1 MGKKTKEHRR
11 KVEKR
16 NARIQNE
23 KNLMNKLYREAM
35 KFSVDELKDKLANV
49 EASEEE
55 ITTMSESI
63 ANEVIDAIVVE
74 ETTQTE
80 ETGK

>member
-16 NARIQNE
+16 NARIQHE

-35 KFSVDELKDKLANV
+35 QFSVDELKEKLAN
-49 EASEEE
+49 AE
-55 ITTMSESI
+55 ISDEKVTEFTDSI
-63 ANEVIDAIVVE
+63 AEEVVDAIIE

-80 ETGK
+80 ESGK

>member
-1 MGKKTKEHRR
+1 MGKKTQEHRR

-16 NARIQNE
+16 NARIQHE

-35 KFSVDELKDKLANV
+35 KFSVDELKEKLGNA
-49 EASEEE
+49 E
-55 ITTMSESI
+55 ISDEQVAELSESI
-63 ANEVIDAIVVE
+63 ADEVVDAIIE

-80 ETGK
+80 ESVK

>member
-16 NARIQNE
+16 NARIQHE

-35 KFSVDELKDKLANV
+35 QFSVDELKEKLANAEV
-49 EASEEE
+49 SNEQ
-55 ITTMSESI
+55 ITKMSESI
-63 ANEVIDAIVVE
+63 ADDVVDAIVE

-80 ETGK
+80 K

>member
-16 NARIQNE
+16 NARIKNE
-23 KNLMNKLYREAM
+23 KNLMEKLYREAM
-35 KFSVDELKDKLANV
+35 NFSVNELKEKLANV
-49 EASEEE
+49 ETSEEQ
-55 ITTMSESI
+55 ITKMSESI
-63 ANEVIDAIVVE
+63 ADEVVDAIVE

-80 ETGK
+80 ETSK

>member
-1 MGKKTKEHRR
+1 MGKKTQEHRR

-16 NARIQNE
+16 NARIQHE

-35 KFSVDELKDKLANV
+35 KFSVDELKEKLGNA
-49 EASEEE
+49 E
-55 ITTMSESI
+55 ISDEQVTELSESI
-63 ANEVIDAIVVE
+63 ADEVVDAIIE

-80 ETGK
+80 ESVK

>member
-1 MGKKTKEHRR
+1 MGKKTQEHRR

-16 NARIQNE
+16 NARIQHE

-35 KFSVDELKDKLANV
+35 KFSVDELKEKLGNAEMSDEQV
-49 EASEEE
+49 TEL
-55 ITTMSESI
+55 SESI
-63 ANEVIDAIVVE
+63 ADEVVDAIIE

-80 ETGK
+80 ESSK

>member
-16 NARIQNE
+16 NARIQHE

-35 KFSVDELKDKLANV
+35 KFSVDELKEKLAN
-49 EASEEE
+49 AE
-55 ITTMSESI
+55 ISDEKVTEFSESI
-63 ANEVIDAIVVE
+63 ADEVVDAIIE

-80 ETGK
+80 ESGK

>member
-1 MGKKTKEHRR
+1 MGKKTQEHRR

-16 NARIQNE
+16 NARIQHE

-35 KFSVDELKDKLANV
+35 KFSVDELKEKLGNA
-49 EASEEE
+49 E
-55 ITTMSESI
+55 ISDEQVTELSESI
-63 ANEVIDAIVVE
+63 ADEVVDAIIE

-80 ETGK
+80 ESSK

>member
-16 NARIQNE
+16 NARIQHE

-35 KFSVDELKDKLANV
+35 QFSVDELKQKLANAEMSDEKITEMTDV
-49 EASEEE
+49 IAEEVVDSM
-55 ITTMSESI
+55 I
-63 ANEVIDAIVVE
+63 NEP
-74 ETTQTE
+74 TQE
-80 ETGK
+80 NAE

>member
-16 NARIQNE
+16 NARIQHE

-35 KFSVDELKDKLANV
+35 QFSVDELKEKLANA
-49 EASEEE
+49 EISDEKITEFTDTIAEE
-55 ITTMSESI
+55 
-63 ANEVIDAIVVE
+63 VVDAIIE

-80 ETGK
+80 ESGK

>member
-16 NARIQNE
+16 NARIQHE

-35 KFSVDELKDKLANV
+35 QFSVDELKDKIANAEV
-49 EASEEE
+49 SNEQITE
-55 ITTMSESI
+55 INESI
-63 ANEVIDAIVVE
+63 VNEVVDVIAE

-80 ETGK
+80 ESGK

>member
-1 MGKKTKEHRR
+1 MGKKAKEHRR

-16 NARIQNE
+16 NARIQHE

-35 KFSVDELKDKLANV
+35 QFSVDELKEKLSNAEVSN
-49 EASEEE
+49 EQ
-55 ITTMSESI
+55 ITKMSESI
-63 ANEVIDAIVVE
+63 ADDVVDAIVE

-80 ETGK
+80 K

>member
-16 NARIQNE
+16 NARIQHE

-35 KFSVDELKDKLANV
+35 QFSVDELKEKLANAEV
-49 EASEEE
+49 SNEQ
-55 ITTMSESI
+55 ITKMSESI
-63 ANEVIDAIVVE
+63 ADDVVDAIIE

-80 ETGK
+80 ESGK

>member
-1 MGKKTKEHRR
+1 MGKKAKEHRR

-16 NARIQNE
+16 NARIQHE

-35 KFSVDELKDKLANV
+35 KFSVDELKEKLAN
-49 EASEEE
+49 AE
-55 ITTMSESI
+55 ISDEKVTEFSESI
-63 ANEVIDAIVVE
+63 ADEVVDAIIE

-80 ETGK
+80 ESGK

>member
-16 NARIQNE
+16 NARIQHE

-35 KFSVDELKDKLANV
+35 QFSVDELKEKLAN
-49 EASEEE
+49 AE
-55 ITTMSESI
+55 ISDEKVTEFTDSI
-63 ANEVIDAIVVE
+63 ADEVVDAIIE

-80 ETGK
+80 ESGK